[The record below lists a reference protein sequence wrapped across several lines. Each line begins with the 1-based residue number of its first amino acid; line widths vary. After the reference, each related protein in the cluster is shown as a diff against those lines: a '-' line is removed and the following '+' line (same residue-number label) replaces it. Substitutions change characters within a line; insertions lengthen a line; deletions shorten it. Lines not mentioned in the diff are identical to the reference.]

1 MRGLS
6 PAPAGLTD
14 RRAAMERVSS
24 GTRASVLVLV
34 LAVAMLVAAC
44 GSESSAPAE
53 EQQSGTSSVQEE
65 PASAAQ
71 DDPAPAQERAL
82 THEEYVAAADAICAD
97 AEAEIDALGEPESLD
112 QLAEFFEQEVA
123 IQENQIEQLRSLQ
136 APAEDAAKATRVYD
150 LLEETVEIVKGAQG
164 SIDDGDIAAV
174 ETITVELAP
183 IQAEADK
190 IADELGLEA
199 CGTGNGEQ
207 SADSSEEGDAAANPM
222 PIEELTAASCTPF
235 PGVPPTAWDHL
246 EDIPADYT
254 FGTFPRTAD
263 IHSPDLLIWNFYPA
277 PVDQMW
283 LGHNLEHGGI
293 YVQYGDDVP
302 ADTVEQIGA
311 WWMDDPNGIIVAPLP
326 ELDGDVIA
334 LGAWYAPVQSSNGDL
349 VYSTSTGE
357 LAYCT
362 AFDEVAFTAFRDAFR
377 GMGPE
382 RLPIESLTPGR

>member
-1 MRGLS
+1 M
-6 PAPAGLTD
+6 P
-14 RRAAMERVSS
+14 RVSS
-24 GTRASVLVLV
+24 GTRAAALALVV
-34 LAVAMLVAAC
+34 AVTMLVAAC
-44 GSESSAPAE
+44 GRESSAPAE
-53 EQQSGTSSVQEE
+53 EQQSGE
-65 PASAAQ
+65 PA
-71 DDPAPAQERAL
+71 AQEGAL

-97 AEAEIDALGEPESLD
+97 AEAEINALGEPESLD
-112 QLAEFFEQEVA
+112 QLAEFFKRAVTV
-123 IQENQIEQLRSLQ
+123 QENQIEQLRGLE
-136 APAEDAAKATRVYD
+136 APAEDADKATRAYD
-150 LLEETVEIVKGAQG
+150 LLEETTEIVKGAQG
-164 SIDDGDIAAV
+164 SIEDGDIGAFEA
-174 ETITVELAP
+174 ITVELAP
-183 IQAEADK
+183 IQAEADA

-199 CGTGNGEQ
+199 CGSGNGDP
-207 SADSSEEGDAAANPM
+207 SAGSSEEGSAAANPM
-222 PIEELTAASCTPF
+222 PIDELTAAGCTPF
-235 PGVPPTAWDHL
+235 PGVAPAAWDHVP
-246 EDIPADYT
+246 DAPADYT

-263 IHSPDLLIWNFYPA
+263 IHSPELLIWNFYPA

-311 WWMDDPNGIIVAPLP
+311 WWMDDPNGIIIAPLP

-334 LGAWYAPVQSSNGDL
+334 LGAWFAAVESSDSDL